1 MLEKEL
7 YPPVKKYLQKEGYE
21 CYEEVKFLTRSI
33 DLVGL
38 KRKKIIA
45 IELKVSNWLKALQQ
59 ALTCRLCAQET
70 YMAIS
75 AQFLHR
81 VDIELLQE
89 FGIGLIVVEEKKIE
103 FILKAKKSK
112 IIHKSMKNKI
122 LLQINGGE

>member
-59 ALTCRLCAQET
+59 ALTCRL
-70 YMAIS
+70 AIS